1 MNRRLLALALIL
13 FALVVLLGSGILIY
27 SLLNSNSPNQPP
39 GTGTATVST
48 TQAVHSGNGC
58 GVKHNNDGTY
68 AFSWLH
74 VSSDGKIV
82 DQNNCIV
89 HLLGLDSGWLASDST
104 GGPDAQTIASWK
116 QAIPTNLVRIAYNSY
131 WWNVDIYVPKYKMH
145 FRQLLQN
152 FVKWNEQNGNYVELD
167 THTQFSW
174 PPCGSDGLTVNVTY
188 CSTEEGPAI
197 SPQDHETYLPRAVQ
211 GLTDLAK
218 LYANDPAVIFDVWNE
233 PAGLKISQQEYLQDM
248 NARINTVRTYAPRSL
263 VVVFSHGLKQ
273 IKSGQ
278 LPLYTQPNL
287 VIDFHSYNPNFTA
300 NDLLPLVTFCQQHG
314 YGVIVN
320 EYGGTKDT
328 PGEQQ
333 AMTDLA
339 KNYSVNLSYFN
350 ASNLTGSNAAPIK
363 LNSIGQMVSASYA
376 SIFGNTN

>member
-104 GGPDAQTIASWK
+104 GGPDVQTIASWK

-188 CSTEEGPAI
+188 CSTDEGPAI

-233 PAGLKISQQEYLQDM
+233 PAGLKINQQENFQD
-248 NARINTVRTYAPRSL
+248 NKARLNTIPTFFPR
-263 VVVFSHGLKQ
+263 
-273 IKSGQ
+273 
-278 LPLYTQPNL
+278 
-287 VIDFHSYNPNFTA
+287 
-300 NDLLPLVTFCQQHG
+300 
-314 YGVIVN
+314 
-320 EYGGTKDT
+320 
-328 PGEQQ
+328 
-333 AMTDLA
+333 
-339 KNYSVNLSYFN
+339 
-350 ASNLTGSNAAPIK
+350 
-363 LNSIGQMVSASYA
+363 
-376 SIFGNTN
+376 